1 MKRPAACVGVALAVL
16 LACRDAGGEPLRLR
30 HDAVCQNNHGTLE
43 LAAGAVILSDPAEF
57 DSLDARLRAAENA
70 VTGLRAEN
78 ASLRA
83 SASDGAPGWAAWVV
97 VVTAVAGGI
106 GVGWYARSAR

>member
-1 MKRPAACVGVALAVL
+1 MRRVVVAVWTVVL
-16 LACRDAGGEPLRLR
+16 VLVACRDARGEPLRLR
-30 HDAVCQNNHGTLE
+30 HDAVCQNDHGTLE

-78 ASLRA
+78 ATLRA
-83 SASDGAPGWAAWVV
+83 SASDGGPWWGAAVIIA
-97 VVTAVAGGI
+97 TAVAGGI
-106 GVGWYARSAR
+106 GVGWYAARR